1 MITDINYEIWKWS
14 KRTPSSDSNC
24 SAHLRW
30 MDKIVLTLESYSALV
45 WSSLCYSVSL
55 IICLLFIWL
64 GANAALLPKRRSTG
78 SKQSSKQT
86 TILECDPIHSLHFC
100 KYSKF
105 FSIFRIAIILALF
118 ERPPQFCGG
127 LSLSEA
133 YLNIDW
139 QFPLQCYVT
148 LIHRYHKEVRMNES
162 ISESR
167 DALWNIK
174 ANITGFHELFWFF
187 ALLLFLSAKAR
198 VTTRSGAPS
207 GTGLNLRTSLCSFS
221 FWFIFCMTGGGCGAI
236 TKTKGQKPRGKFAA
250 GRCFG
255 TRLRWFELGLPD
267 LEHNGFSG
275 AVSQNRAFLRKAALN
290 RPFCR
295 DNPRWKIAPSH
306 QIW

>member
-1 MITDINYEIWKWS
+1 
-14 KRTPSSDSNC
+14 
-24 SAHLRW
+24 

-45 WSSLCYSVSL
+45 WSSLCDSVSL

-148 LIHRYHKEVRMNES
+148 LIHRYHREVRMNES

-174 ANITGFHELFWFF
+174 ANITGFHEQFWFF

-198 VTTRSGAPS
+198 VTTRSGAPHPVLVWTCGHRFVLSPS
-207 GTGLNLRTSLCSFS
+207 GLFS
-221 FWFIFCMTGGGCGAI
+221 VWLGTDAALLP
-236 TKTKGQKPRGKFAA
+236 KRRGQKPRGKFAA
-250 GRCFG
+250 GRCLG

-267 LEHNGFSG
+267 LDRNGFSG
-275 AVSQNRAFLRKAALN
+275 AVSQNRAAQRKAVPH
-290 RPFCR
+290 RPFFR